1 MPNEIAII
9 NQPDSIPGAVST
21 GYTRQNVINE
31 AIRNGIDRTVPYG
44 SDTDE
49 VTLPVGGPVD
59 VNGVLYSITTPA
71 TLSGIAA
78 DTDYYIYL
86 DGSGDTLTP
95 TLTTDPGTFDAS
107 KNARYTAGGY
117 RILNWV
123 LRGDG
128 VSNVVCM
135 RMINPREEEW
145 LQDQDLRKISA
156 VTFASLNTGQGDNE
170 LYDMNQNVK
179 TSDSPTFADIDI
191 SDDFIVGDD
200 LTIGGNILPMIS
212 PVTGSITLAPTD
224 IYYLSR
230 GLWNI
235 FLDETADPYNPLEI
249 WGYIS
254 GSWWPMARPW
264 YDEVTGMGVFA
275 GDGDIVRI
283 RNSDFN
289 VSVSCTFR
297 YQRY

>member
-1 MPNEIAII
+1 MADEASII
-9 NQPDSIPGAVST
+9 DQPVSVPVDVAT
-21 GYTRQNVINE
+21 GYTRQNTIAV
-31 AIRNGIDRTVPYG
+31 AQQTGIDRTAPYG

-179 TSDSPTFADIDI
+179 TSDSPTFADVTV
-191 SDDFIVGDD
+191 SDDATVGDD
-200 LTIGGNILPMIS
+200 LTVGGNIFPDS
-212 PVTGSITLAPTD
+212 TPVQSSQSVAGGNSYTID
-224 IYYLSR
+224 R
-230 GLWNI
+230 GTWNI
-235 FLDETADPYNPLEI
+235 YCSSGALEI
-249 WGYIS
+249 EIKVGATWYSLTS
-254 GSWWPMARPW
+254 GSELEGR
-264 YDEVTGMGVFA
+264 GVFA
-275 GDGDIVRI
+275 GSSVVRV
-283 RNSDFN
+283 RNTSG
-289 VSVSCTFR
+289 SSLTFY